1 MKDFILTI
9 GIPTYNRPKKLKQC
23 LISIEKQTL
32 TDDIEILISIDGST
46 DDTESVVKK
55 FISSSKF
62 NIRYVKNK
70 KNLGFD
76 RNIINVYKNARG
88 KYVWFLGDDDQMLT
102 GGIKNIVK
110 ILKEEFPT
118 VIHPNSMD
126 DKRNILLKDGAF
138 IDIVNYMPTGIRIMI
153 NTDKKFIITNEIE
166 RMAISRSLS
175 FISYC
180 IVKRDKTLIKDL
192 YQFVGSGIMQDAIMS
207 LCLKKSPYAYISK
220 TPSILGGAKE
230 YFSEWFMTSTLYG
243 VRQLYSNKLLD
254 YPKNLWQRLA
264 LNNCKFALIILAQ
277 EKILPIPIYYKL
289 TLKELKK
296 IIKVY
301 QWDII
306 SLLPFI
312 ALIYISK
319 FMPKVVLSYIF
330 RFCYSLAKKLL
341 KQ

>member
-1 MKDFILTI
+1 MNKPILTI

-32 TDDIEILISIDGST
+32 TKDVEILISIDGST
-46 DDTESVVKK
+46 DDTEAVVKR
-55 FISSSKF
+55 FISSSKL
-62 NIRYVKNK
+62 NLRYVKNK
-70 KNLGFD
+70 QNLGFD
-76 RNIINVYKNARG
+76 HNIINIYKNARG
-88 KYVWFLGDDDQMLT
+88 KYVWFLGDDDQMFT
-102 GGIKNIVK
+102 DAIKNIVK

-126 DKRNILLKDGAF
+126 DRRNILLKDGSF
-138 IDIVNYMPTGIRIMI
+138 IDIVNYMPTGIRIRI
-153 NTDKKFIITNEIE
+153 NTGKKFIITNGIE

-180 IVKRDKTLIKDL
+180 IVKRDKTLIKNL

-207 LCLKKSPYAYISK
+207 LCLKKSPSAYISK
-220 TPSILGGAKE
+220 TPSIQGGAKE

-264 LNNCKFALIILAQ
+264 LNNCKFALTILAQ
-277 EKILPIPIYYKL
+277 EKILSIPIYYKL
-289 TLKELKK
+289 TSKEIKK

-301 QWDII
+301 QWGII
-306 SLLPFI
+306 LLLPFFLLVYVSK
-312 ALIYISK
+312 LI
-319 FMPKVVLSYIF
+319 PKVILSNIF
-330 RFCYSLAKKLL
+330 KFGNFLAKKLL
-341 KQ
+341 KR